1 MIRLSSLI
9 PINET
14 GEGTSRPY
22 PYKRLARSKNELV
35 YRWKTESDLTY
46 TLTLDK
52 DQKEDI
58 WKISFRTEET
68 SYGDT
73 NRGELYRVMSTVA
86 SIVKDEIR
94 RTDRPTGIE
103 WITTDPRK
111 ARIYSQYIKNAI
123 GGVKG
128 IERDGMYTVMFLK
141 ETGEGTSRPYRYYK
155 IRSTPRVSEWTWK
168 TESGLEYGLS
178 ATKET
183 KDDDTTRWYISF
195 SVNPQQV
202 DQRIGKFGSTNRGE
216 MFRIMATIVS
226 AIRDQIRTEGMPDA
240 IRWLSE
246 PRRTG
251 LYTQYIRR
259 AFPKAKIVGS
269 GDYIDVKLNQHLKE
283 TGEGSA
289 KPYVG
294 AKPVS
299 RNQWGSVWSWTTDTG
314 VDYELQIDKEG
325 HPVWWISFEVK
336 PTSKMKWRGA
346 YTDVNRGEVWRV
358 MATVSLIVKAELKR
372 TKDRISIGFRGADER
387 RARVFIRYIMATFP
401 GSKLSAGSEGRYA
414 KVELKPKK

>member
-73 NRGELYRVMSTVA
+73 NRGELYRIMSTVA

-94 RTDRPTGIE
+94 RTDRPYGIE
-103 WITTDPRK
+103 WITTDPRR
-111 ARIYSQYIKNAI
+111 ARVYAQWIKNAI

-128 IERDGMYTVMFLK
+128 MEQDGMYTVMF
-141 ETGEGTSRPYRYYK
+141 
-155 IRSTPRVSEWTWK
+155 
-168 TESGLEYGLS
+168 
-178 ATKET
+178 
-183 KDDDTTRWYISF
+183 
-195 SVNPQQV
+195 
-202 DQRIGKFGSTNRGE
+202 
-216 MFRIMATIVS
+216 
-226 AIRDQIRTEGMPDA
+226 
-240 IRWLSE
+240 
-246 PRRTG
+246 
-251 LYTQYIRR
+251 
-259 AFPKAKIVGS
+259 
-269 GDYIDVKLNQHLKE
+269 LKE

-294 AKPVS
+294 AKPIS

-346 YTDVNRGEVWRV
+346 YADVNRGEVWRV

-401 GSKLSAGSEGRYA
+401 GSKLSTGSEGRYA

>member
-73 NRGELYRVMSTVA
+73 NRGELYRVMSTVV

-103 WITTDPRK
+103 WITTDSRK
-111 ARIYSQYIKNAI
+111 ARIYIQYIKNAI

-141 ETGEGTSRPYRYYK
+141 ETGEGTARPYQYK
-155 IRSTPRVSEWTWK
+155 KTRVGLNVINWEFTTDTGIEYEITLARK
-168 TESGLEYGLS
+168 RKKESDIME
-178 ATKET
+178 
-183 KDDDTTRWYISF
+183 WYIDF
-195 SVNPQQV
+195 SIEPGSV
-202 DQRIGKFGSTNRGE
+202 GKPLMSYYGDTNRGE
-216 MFRIMATIVS
+216 MFRVMATIVS
-226 AIRDQIRTEGMPDA
+226 AIRDQIREEGQPDT
-240 IRWLSE
+240 IRWISE
-246 PRRTG
+246 PRRTRF
-251 LYTQYIRR
+251 YIQYIRR
-259 AFPKAKIVGS
+259 AFPNADIKQS
-269 GDYIDVKLNQHLKE
+269 GEYIDVKL
-283 TGEGSA
+283 T
-289 KPYVG
+289 
-294 AKPVS
+294 
-299 RNQWGSVWSWTTDTG
+299 R
-314 VDYELQIDKEG
+314 
-325 HPVWWISFEVK
+325 
-336 PTSKMKWRGA
+336 
-346 YTDVNRGEVWRV
+346 
-358 MATVSLIVKAELKR
+358 
-372 TKDRISIGFRGADER
+372 
-387 RARVFIRYIMATFP
+387 
-401 GSKLSAGSEGRYA
+401 
-414 KVELKPKK
+414 KK